1 VLTSINRGFRKLPYV
16 ALQHCR
22 IGRRWQQ
29 RRDIMSRL
37 EYCLQRA
44 AMGLAAL
51 VVAGTASAFADYS
64 EYRAFFEP
72 IPAIPPIPAHNSMT
86 PAKIE
91 LGKFLF
97 FEPRISASGVISC
110 ATCHNPALGYTD
122 RIPRATGHDGQI
134 GERNTPTV
142 LNSGF
147 FGAQFWDGRA
157 DTLEE
162 QALGPIEAE
171 IEMAMPLDAA
181 VERLREFAIY
191 RDMFEAAFPGDED
204 PIHHEN
210 MALALAAFQR
220 TLTTPGSPLD
230 LWLAGD
236 EGAMSEQQKRGM
248 VAFVERGC
256 VACHSGPALTDS
268 LFHSIQVPGSTDL
281 GRHLVTGDSWDEH
294 AFKTPTLRN
303 VALTYPY
310 FNNGNVA
317 TLEEAIR
324 VMAQEMLG
332 VDLPANE
339 VDDIK
344 AFLDALTGRI
354 PQFPVPPLP

>member
-1 VLTSINRGFRKLPYV
+1 MARVV
-16 ALQHCR
+16 
-22 IGRRWQQ
+22 
-29 RRDIMSRL
+29 SRL
-37 EYCLQRA
+37 KRA
-44 AMGLAAL
+44 AWGAAVL
-51 VVAGTASAFADYS
+51 VIVGTASASADYS
-64 EYRAFFEP
+64 QYRDFFEP

-86 PAKIE
+86 TEKIE

-171 IEMAMPLDAA
+171 IEMAMPIGDA
-181 VERLREFAIY
+181 VQRLGEFVMYREMFA
-191 RDMFEAAFPGDED
+191 AAFPGDED
-204 PIHHEN
+204 PIRDEN

-220 TLTTPGSPLD
+220 TLTTPRSPLD
-230 LWLAGD
+230 VWLAGD

-248 VAFVERGC
+248 AAFVERGC

-268 LFHSIQVPGSTDL
+268 LFHSIQVPGSTDM
-281 GRHLVTGDSWDEH
+281 GRFVVTGDEFDRH

-317 TLEEAIR
+317 TLDEAIR
-324 VMAQEMLG
+324 VMAAEMLA
-332 VDLPANE
+332 VELPDEE
-339 VDDIK
+339 VADIE
-344 AFLDALTGRI
+344 AFLNALTGEI
-354 PQFPVPPLP
+354 PDFRVPSLP

>member
-1 VLTSINRGFRKLPYV
+1 MLQVVSTLRQIALGAAVLVIV
-16 ALQHCR
+16 
-22 IGRRWQQ
+22 
-29 RRDIMSRL
+29 
-37 EYCLQRA
+37 
-44 AMGLAAL
+44 
-51 VVAGTASAFADYS
+51 GTASASADYS
-64 EYRAFFEP
+64 EYRDFFEP

-86 PAKIE
+86 REKIE

-122 RIPRATGHDGQI
+122 RIPRATGHDGQV

-142 LNSGF
+142 LNSSF

-171 IEMAMPLDAA
+171 IEMAMPIGDA
-181 VERLREFAIY
+181 VQRLGEFAMY
-191 RDMFEAAFPGDED
+191 REMFDAAFPDDED
-204 PIHHEN
+204 PIRDEN

-220 TLTTPGSPLD
+220 TLTTPRSPLD
-230 LWLAGD
+230 MWLAGD

-248 VAFVERGC
+248 ASFVERGC

-268 LFHSIQVPGSTDL
+268 FFHSIQVPGSTDM
-281 GRHLVTGDSWDEH
+281 GRFVVTGEEFDRH

-317 TLEEAIR
+317 TLDEAIR
-324 VMAQEMLG
+324 VMAAEMLA
-332 VDLPANE
+332 VELPDDE
-339 VDDIK
+339 VADIE
-344 AFLDALTGRI
+344 AFLNALTGEI
-354 PQFPVPPLP
+354 PDFRVPSLP

>member
-1 VLTSINRGFRKLPYV
+1 
-16 ALQHCR
+16 
-22 IGRRWQQ
+22 
-29 RRDIMSRL
+29 MSRKGRS
-37 EYCLQRA
+37 LQRA
-44 AMGLAAL
+44 VMGAAVL
-51 VVAGTASAFADYS
+51 VLAGTASAFADYS

-86 PAKIE
+86 PEKIE

-122 RIPRATGHDGQI
+122 RIPRATGHDGQV

-157 DTLEE
+157 DTLED

-171 IEMAMPLDAA
+171 IEMAMPLAA
-181 VERLREFAIY
+181 ALERLREFALY
-191 RDMFEAAFPGDED
+191 HEMFEAAFPGDAD
-204 PIHHEN
+204 PIRDEN

-236 EGAMSEQQKRGM
+236 EGAMSAQQKRGM
-248 VAFVERGC
+248 AAFVERGC
-256 VACHSGPALTDS
+256 VACHGGPALTDS
-268 LFHSIQVPGSTDL
+268 FFHTIQVPGSTDL
-281 GRHLVTGDSWDEH
+281 GRYLVTGEEYDRH

-332 VDLPANE
+332 LDLPDDE
-339 VDDIK
+339 VADME
-344 AFLDALTGRI
+344 AFLEALTGQI
-354 PQFPVPPLP
+354 PQFPVPSLP